1 MRKLGLA
8 TLLTFAFTS
17 SGCFLFNTSPTADEL
32 NQQFGN
38 APPERLIANYDPL
51 AGILPYPSNLVFSGT
66 ADGTINIPVAS
77 PDDYGDPQV
86 VLNSLDGFSTMQPM
100 TLSFSGI
107 VDESTVIAGDTVR
120 VFEVELFSFF
130 LYATDVVRELDAP
143 DALLGKVGEY
153 TTSVFTAVN
162 AGPDGEEG
170 TVDDFVYDGISVNPT
185 APLKPETAYVVM
197 VTNDIRSPDGSRA
210 VHDLIYGVSKGNT
223 PLLDENGHSI
233 LEEVEG
239 ATGSLGDE
247 QAAAL
252 EPLRQINSSF
262 ENALHTA
269 TGVPT
274 EKMVMT
280 FGFTTQSISTM
291 LEAVAASLQPGDVR
305 IGPTIDATGT
315 RVTTSLTLGTGEG
328 DVFMGTLDV
337 PYYLSPNSDP
347 CHFETEGNDGTAACP
362 AISDRW
368 RGYQGNFPTRFYYLG
383 GGYGPEQQG
392 TETIPFFMT
401 VPNETSG
408 CTKPADG
415 WPVNMFVHTM
425 TQARW
430 NMFAISDIVSK
441 KCIAGFAMDLP
452 LHGINKM
459 ASSAGQTGC
468 EDAVDVL
475 YAFSADAPASYQAK
489 SCTCNVE
496 DGEAVYTAGGDT
508 GFLKSGTGLYQ
519 LMPWFNDVR
528 DTVRERTLGV
538 DRSANFPVEG
548 AENGPDGIADSTG
561 LHFFNPAA
569 MLTLRDGMRQSV
581 VDIMVATK
589 SIPTITDTWT
599 GTELGLQVQLST
611 AGLLPPS
618 SGALSCS
625 LVDDDDGNGIPNG
638 EEDSNGDGTL
648 NKDETNCTCAPVP
661 GSVAPQCG
669 PLLVTGLPALAI
681 YDEANLF
688 FPNGGLI
695 GSVVTDLTAAGI
707 SAGAVIS
714 ATELLGAAEIPTAGA
729 LYELSKALQVQ
740 NYVSQGYIATATP
753 GACGTADA
761 AAVLNV
767 ASILADPGALTA
779 TESGQWLFDSNDPAV
794 APVPAVTADDII
806 AALGNAGTAS
816 EALAAVAEN
825 TAAALT
831 AASEEITNGAWT
843 GYASSILANAQT
855 LGPQLEGYVA
865 TFEGGAFVPD
875 FRGGVASLG
884 GGIDALAALGGIT
897 TVGCDAGE
905 VACLGANTGNI
916 SAGTRSALLAAY
928 ITAMPAVEQAQSVM
942 DLGEAGWQSLI
953 ADVATQLV
961 DVDVGSQTVA
971 GASAAVDG
979 AMVTYD
985 SAGADVDTALG
996 AFLLGGCNDSTGA
1009 VVAMGNAGVAAGDL
1023 VTAIGNAA
1031 GSVSLFAA
1039 EVVDAE
1045 NLVDPNTLI
1054 GPAYTLLTAAEGALG
1069 ALLALSGATG
1079 DITTA
1084 FTAWDDGIP
1093 MFDASRISVTGHGVG
1108 AALGFVAATME
1119 PGISQVAMAAPSGAL
1134 AYAFEYSD
1142 TVRPLLVDG
1151 LKAAAGL
1158 DPDTPLWESFFA
1170 VLQTALDQVDPINF
1184 VDHLDDH
1191 QALLMVEIE
1200 DDDFFPAEVAKRPL
1214 AGSSVLAKQL
1224 GLNRIATSHDPDGD
1238 SPVRA
1243 VTRLNTDDSWGVH
1256 ATFLAPYF
1264 GCVTNACGVAE
1275 LDLACNAANEEL
1287 RQEAWSQITS
1297 FIASEGRSVE
1307 VNTIG
1312 GGTGKPLVDVVP

>member
-17 SGCFLFNTSPTADEL
+17 TGCFLINESPTAEEL
-32 NQQFGN
+32 NQQYGN

-66 ADGTINIPVAS
+66 ADGTINIPVS
-77 PDDYGDPQV
+77 NPDDYGDPQV

-100 TLSFSGI
+100 TLSFSGV
-107 VDESTVIAGDTVR
+107 VDESTVIAGDSIR

-130 LYATDVVRELDAP
+130 LYATKVVRELDAP

-162 AGPDGEEG
+162 VGPDGEEG
-170 TVDDFVYDGISVNPT
+170 TADDFVYDGVSVNPT
-185 APLKPETAYVVM
+185 APLKPETAYLVM

-210 VHDLIYGVSKGNT
+210 VYDLIYGVSKSQT
-223 PLLDENGHSI
+223 PLLDENGHTI
-233 LEEVEG
+233 VEHVEG
-239 ATGSLGDE
+239 AVGSLGDE

-262 ENALHTA
+262 ETAIRTA

-305 IGPTIDATGT
+305 IGPTIDATGA

-337 PYYLSPNSDP
+337 PYYISPNSEP

-362 AISDRW
+362 AISGRW

-401 VPNETSG
+401 VPNDTSG

-452 LHGINKM
+452 LHGIDKM
-459 ASSAGQTGC
+459 SASAGQPGC
-468 EDAVDVL
+468 EGAVDAL
-475 YAFSADAPASYQAK
+475 YAFSADAPASYTAK
-489 SCTCNVE
+489 SCTCSVDS
-496 DGEAVYTAGGDT
+496 DGDAVYTAGGDT
-508 GFLKSGTGLYQ
+508 GDEQTGLGLYQ

-538 DRSANFPVEG
+538 DRTANFPVEG
-548 AENGPDGIADSTG
+548 AENGPDGIADATG
-561 LHFFNPAA
+561 SHFFNPAA
-569 MLTLRDGMRQSV
+569 MLSLRDGMRQSV
-581 VDIMVATK
+581 VDIMVAAK
-589 SIPTITDTWT
+589 SIPTITDTWS
-599 GTELGLQVQLST
+599 GTLYGLGVQLST
-611 AGLLPPS
+611 VPLIPDGCLPAGSSIPS
-618 SGALSCS
+618 
-625 LVDDDDGNGIPNG
+625 
-638 EEDSNGDGTL
+638 
-648 NKDETNCTCAPVP
+648 
-661 GSVAPQCG
+661 CG
-669 PLLVTGLPALAI
+669 PLITTGIPALLI
-681 YDEANLF
+681 SDQGGLLG
-688 FPNGGLI
+688 PNGGTVESI
-695 GSVVTDLTAAGI
+695 VGDLTAAGA
-707 SAGAVIS
+707 SAGAVI
-714 ATELLGAAEIPTAGA
+714 ATTELNHENAEVPTSGL
-729 LYELSKALQVQ
+729 LYDAIKALTISGQVSEEYLNSCGQ
-740 NYVSQGYIATATP
+740 VNAATISANVTATLSLISGAGGNLSPSGAWSLGIP
-753 GACGTADA
+753 GAVDPYSVPNVTEEDVAAALGTATTADEALQAASDNAA
-761 AAVLNV
+761 AAVAAATADISNGDWTGYA
-767 ASILADPGALTA
+767 ASILA
-779 TESGQWLFDSNDPAV
+779 S
-794 APVPAVTADDII
+794 
-806 AALGNAGTAS
+806 
-816 EALAAVAEN
+816 
-825 TAAALT
+825 
-831 AASEEITNGAWT
+831 
-843 GYASSILANAQT
+843 AQAM
-855 LGPQLEGYVA
+855 GPQLENYIA
-865 TFEGGAFVPD
+865 TFEGGAYVPD
-875 FRGGVASLG
+875 FRQGVGSLG
-884 GGIDALAALGGIT
+884 GGVDALAALGGIT
-897 TVGCDAGE
+897 TVGCAPGE
-905 VACLGANTGNI
+905 VACLGPNTGNI
-916 SAGTRSALLAAY
+916 SAGTRDSLLATY
-928 ITAMPAVEQAQSVM
+928 ITAATAYNQAQAVM
-942 DLGEAGWQSLI
+942 DLGEAGWDGLI
-953 ADVATQLV
+953 ANLALQLQ
-961 DVDVGSQTVA
+961 DVDTGSQTVA
-971 GASAAVDG
+971 GASAAVD
-979 AMVTYD
+979 
-985 SAGADVDTALG
+985 TAL
-996 AFLLGGCNDSTGA
+996 ATYASTGA
-1009 VVAMGNAGVAAGDL
+1009 AASAAIVDFRLGSCTDPALLAPLGAAATAASDL
-1023 VTAIGNAA
+1023 VTAVGNAA
-1031 GSVSLFAA
+1031 GSVALFAA
-1039 EVVDAE
+1039 EVADAE
-1045 NLVDPNTLI
+1045 NPVDPETVI
-1054 GPAYTLLTAAEGALG
+1054 GPAYSLLAAAQGALDS
-1069 ALLALSGATG
+1069 LTALSGATG

-1084 FTAWDDGIP
+1084 LTAWNVGVP

-1134 AYAFEYSD
+1134 AYSFEYSD

-1184 VDHLDDH
+1184 TEHLDDH
-1191 QALLMVEIE
+1191 QALLIVEIE

-1224 GLNRIATSHDPDGD
+1224 GLDRIATNHDPDGD

-1243 VTRLNTDDSWGVH
+1243 ITRLNTDDSWGVH

-1297 FIASEGRSVE
+1297 FIASEGKSVE

-1312 GGTGKPLVDVVP
+1312 GGTGNPLVDVVP